1 MFLTVFTLSLNAGM
15 VVKLRQYLKFE
26 RIHTINDNQWYCTKF
41 GCLEKP
47 KNLYF
52 NQQFLK
58 KNSILYENSP
68 PDTDVT
74 ENLATNFLGTVN
86 LLKQF

>member
-1 MFLTVFTLSLNAGM
+1 MVLYQIWMFGKAP
-15 VVKLRQYLKFE
+15 KLV
-26 RIHTINDNQWYCTKF
+26 
-41 GCLEKP
+41 
-47 KNLYF
+47 F

-58 KNSILYENSP
+58 KNSILYEKSP